1 MTTDTHIH
9 KIPVM
14 KRQSRRSY
22 EIGITRGKYNRLTFM
37 AQELGKLRAATWQ
50 KFGSL
55 QGVIQD
61 RGRTAYEYFKAHPEY
76 SHIPK
81 KLIQACVKDTFDN
94 IAMYREAVKV
104 KVRQNIYNNKRFTQD
119 EKKELYS
126 KLKRDEWTDNAYLLR
141 QMRKHYKK
149 GKTEKADQINYEGG
163 LYDLD
168 VDKGFLAVQSF
179 ERGKRIRIPFTA
191 EIPTHKSKK
200 KGSDLEH
207 SPAIRLMIKDD
218 SLEVHYPVKND
229 RYDRP
234 VGTGEIGLD
243 KGERDYVFYGSN
255 GKAYGKHTRERADA
269 QVDLEKDKGKK
280 RNKLRA
286 LEEKARATGDK
297 RKAQRIKKNNLGSKK
312 WDKRRKK
319 FRRWYKQ
326 NAIECA
332 HEVFD
337 TAETAVIEDL
347 SWTSDKKFSK
357 KMNRR
362 LAHWM
367 KSALHEAMISVGNR
381 RGASVVVVN
390 AAYTSQ
396 MDSIDGTLRGS
407 RRGDKFH
414 RYNGEVLHADT
425 NAALNILHRKHDT
438 QLLYNKSKEQVKSI
452 LLRRT
457 REVEGAE
464 QAARA
469 AKLQL
474 QRKSGA
480 SGAPT
485 TPTWDTATQLLF
497 VFEQVESEREDDSE
511 YNSN

>member
-1 MTTDTHIH
+1 MVTDTHIH
-9 KIPVM
+9 TIPVM
-14 KRQSRRSY
+14 KSQSRRRS
-22 EIGITRGKYNRLTFM
+22 EKGITRGKHNRLAFM
-37 AQELGKLRAATWQ
+37 AKELGKLRAVTWQ

-55 QGVIQD
+55 QGVVQD

-76 SHIPK
+76 THIPK
-81 KLIQACVKDTFDN
+81 KLIQACVADTFDN

-104 KVRQNIYNNKRFTQD
+104 KVRQNIHNNKRWTED

-126 KLKRDEWTDNAYLLR
+126 KLKKDKWTDDPYLRR

-149 GKTEKADQINYEGG
+149 GKTSKQDQINYDAGC
-163 LYDLD
+163 YDLD
-168 VDKGFLAVQSF
+168 VEKGFLAVQSF
-179 ERGKRIRIPFTA
+179 EKGKRIRIPFTA

-207 SPAIRLMIKDD
+207 YPQIRLMIKSDCI
-218 SLEVHYPVKND
+218 EVHYPVKND

-234 VGTGEIGLD
+234 LGTQEMGLD

-255 GKAYGKHTRERADA
+255 GKGYGKHTRERADA
-269 QVDLEKDKGKK
+269 QIALESDKGKK

-286 LEEKARATGDK
+286 LEEKARATGNK

-319 FRRWYKQ
+319 YQRWYKQ

-332 HEVFD
+332 HKVFD
-337 TAETAVIEDL
+337 TAHTAVIEDL
-347 SWTSDKKFSK
+347 SFSSGKKFSK
-357 KMNRR
+357 RMNRR
-362 LAHWM
+362 FSNWM
-367 KSALHEAMISVGNR
+367 KGVLHDAMISVGNR
-381 RGASVVVVN
+381 RGASVDVVN

-414 RYNGEVLHADT
+414 RHNGEVLHADT
-425 NAALNILHRKHDT
+425 NAALNILHRKYDT
-438 QLLYNKSKEQVKSI
+438 ELRYKSKAEVKNI

-457 REVEGAE
+457 REVETAE
-464 QAARA
+464 K
-469 AKLQL
+469 AKKNAERH

-485 TPTWDTATQLLF
+485 TPIWNTATQLTF
-497 VFEQVESEREDDSE
+497 VFEQMESEREDDSKH
-511 YNSN
+511 NSN